1 MMLMGDSMQIYQT
14 IECFQYQTLENRA
27 RGETTCSIF
36 GVYFFVD
43 LCNVANNM
51 QPTLVLNKQMNF

>member
-1 MMLMGDSMQIYQT
+1 MQIYQT